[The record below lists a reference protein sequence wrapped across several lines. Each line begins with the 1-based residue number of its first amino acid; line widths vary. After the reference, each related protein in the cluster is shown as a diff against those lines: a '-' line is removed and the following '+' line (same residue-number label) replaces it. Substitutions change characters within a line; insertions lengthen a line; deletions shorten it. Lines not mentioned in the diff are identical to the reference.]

1 VRVHVASGVS
11 GVRSFDNAKSF
22 EMSSFSEK
30 KAQKWAI
37 DQKEKFQQYNS
48 RQLSRIYPA
57 GKRRPDDCSLAASA
71 QLLAPAVWRAPLL
84 PAPKRSVPVCRS
96 VGASRWGGWHWLA
109 SRHAAGHRVN
119 SSNYDPVPSWNAG
132 CAPVQ
137 PPALPP

>member
-1 VRVHVASGVS
+1 MCSTYVRNTASSHKSPALAHAPYAARTGRRGTPATSHAPVVRVHVASGVS

-57 GKRRPDDCSLAASA
+57 GKRRPDDCSLTASA
-71 QLLAPAVWRAPLL
+71 QPLDSGGDVGLAERHILRPSADAVQF
-84 PAPKRSVPVCRS
+84 C
-96 VGASRWGGWHWLA
+96 
-109 SRHAAGHRVN
+109 
-119 SSNYDPVPSWNAG
+119 
-132 CAPVQ
+132 
-137 PPALPP
+137 